1 MGLFTA
7 DGIWFHTTVDSLTA
21 FAPDVVSRIGLDRL
35 IAEATAWSRIP
46 THAGIWML
54 LVVLAVSGTWQ
65 AVVASLASFL
75 ILAIWGPILVRPG
88 LARAARRIAS
98 PIFQGLRYVFVL
110 SALAMSG
117 HLVAMVVGL
126 AGFVLY
132 RWGIVDRVAVPL
144 VERAP
149 GVSTRLPAPDRT
161 LRNLMIRYA
170 FSLGA
175 YTEEVEAME
184 ETMIKL
190 WNYRRK

>member
-7 DGIWFHTTVDSLTA
+7 EGIWFHTTVDSLTS
-21 FAPDVVSRIGLDRL
+21 FAPDVVSRIGLERL
-35 IAEATAWSRIP
+35 IAEATAWARIP

-54 LVVLAVSGTWQ
+54 LAALAISGTWQ
-65 AVVASLASFL
+65 AVVACLATYL
-75 ILAIWGPILVRPG
+75 ILAIWGPILVRPE
-88 LARAARRIAS
+88 LARAARRLAS
-98 PIFQGLRYVFVL
+98 PIFQGLMYVFVL

-117 HLVAMVVGL
+117 RLDAMVVGL
-126 AGFVLY
+126 VGFVLF
-132 RWGIVDRVAVPL
+132 RWGIVDRVTAPL
-144 VERAP
+144 LERAP
-149 GVSTRLPAPDRT
+149 GVSNRLPAPDRT

-170 FSLGA
+170 FAIGV